1 MAFGGV
7 SERFK
12 RALASLYS
20 IYEEYTESNTEK
32 SDYKHSVQCLQVHI
46 DCIQPRVGSKKLYL

>member
-12 RALASLYS
+12 RVLASLYS
-20 IYEEYTESNTEK
+20 IYEEYMKNNTER
-32 SDYKHSVQCLQVHI
+32 SDYMYSVQ
-46 DCIQPRVGSKKLYL
+46 CIQPRVGSKKLYL